1 MRVVLFGA
9 TGMVGHGVLTTLFED
24 PTVTEITAIVRRST
38 GRSHPKLRE
47 VIHQGFQDLHELE
60 SIFAGAHATVFCL
73 GVPSLGLSELE
84 YTRITRDIAVAAAA
98 AALRGNPGSLFVYV
112 SANRADSTSKTM
124 WIRVKG
130 RAEEAIAAIHPRA
143 FFLRPGLIRPSRGA
157 RPSTRGQRVVYRILK
172 PFFPLLARRWPA
184 VVTSTREM
192 ALATLE
198 ILHAPETL
206 PRRLGNTAINE
217 LAVPGARRPR
227 TEVGVQLGLV
237 PTVDQPLSRSWL
249 TPPFLSQCSRRR
261 RNDPDVRNDSDV
273 RGCSDRMT
281 SR

>member
-9 TGMVGHGVLTTLFED
+9 TGMVGHGVLTALFED
-24 PTVTEITAIVRRST
+24 PTVTGITAILRRST

-47 VIHQGFQDLHELE
+47 VIHRDFHDFGELE
-60 SIFAGAHATVFCL
+60 SIFAEAHATVFCL

-84 YTRITRDIAVAAAA
+84 YTCITRDFAVAAAT

-157 RPSTRGQRVVYRILK
+157 RPSTRGQRMVYRILK

-184 VVTSTREM
+184 AVTSTSEM
-192 ALATLE
+192 AFATLE
-198 ILHAPETL
+198 ILHAPKAL
-206 PRRLGNTAINE
+206 PRRLDNTTINE
-217 LAVPGARRPR
+217 IAVSGARRV
-227 TEVGVQLGLV
+227 TFA
-237 PTVDQPLSRSWL
+237 TAH
-249 TPPFLSQCSRRR
+249 
-261 RNDPDVRNDSDV
+261 
-273 RGCSDRMT
+273 
-281 SR
+281 